1 MKINLE
7 VTTLDNVTVKATAQF
22 ADFIAFET
30 EKNRSVANFQT
41 ELKLTDLAWLAWHAQ
56 KRTKKTA
63 MKFEEWIE
71 YNFKYQGEL
80 VQKKVVF
87 FLAETKTKE
96 IKQ

>member
-7 VTTLDNVTVKATAQF
+7 VTTLDAVTAKVSAQF
-22 ADFIAFET
+22 ADFIAFEN

-41 ELKLTDLAWLAWHAQ
+41 ELRLTDLAGLAWHAT

-71 YNFKYQGEL
+71 TVECVEVGTDSAVIVPLENPQPTG
-80 VQKKVVF
+80 
-87 FLAETKTKE
+87 
-96 IKQ
+96 

>member
-7 VTTLDNVTVKATAQF
+7 VTSLDSVTTKVTAQF
-22 ADFIAFET
+22 ADFIAFEN

-41 ELKLTDLAWLAWHAQ
+41 ELRLTDLAWLAWHAE

-71 YNFKYQGEL
+71 TVESVEVGTDSSVINPLESPQPTG
-80 VQKKVVF
+80 
-87 FLAETKTKE
+87 
-96 IKQ
+96 

>member
-7 VTTLDNVTVKATAQF
+7 VTTLDSVTTKLTAQF

-41 ELKLTDLAWLAWHAQ
+41 ELRLTDLAWLAWHAE
-56 KRTKKTA
+56 KRTKRTA

-71 YNFKYQGEL
+71 TVESVEVG
-80 VQKKVVF
+80 
-87 FLAETKTKE
+87 AESSAINPLESPQRTG
-96 IKQ
+96 

>member
-7 VTTLDNVTVKATAQF
+7 VTTLDAVTTKVSAQF

-41 ELKLTDLAWLAWHAQ
+41 ELKLTDLAWLAWHSQ

-71 YNFKYQGEL
+71 TVESVEVGTDSAVIVPLENPQPTG
-80 VQKKVVF
+80 
-87 FLAETKTKE
+87 
-96 IKQ
+96 

>member
-7 VTTLDNVTVKATAQF
+7 VTTLDSVTTKVTAQF

-30 EKNRSVANFQT
+30 DKNRSVANFQT
-41 ELKLTDLAWLAWHAQ
+41 ELRLTDLAWLAWHAE

-71 YNFKYQGEL
+71 TVESVEVGTESAVIIPLENPQPTG
-80 VQKKVVF
+80 
-87 FLAETKTKE
+87 
-96 IKQ
+96 

>member
-7 VTTLDNVTVKATAQF
+7 VTTLDNETTKVTAQF

-30 EKNRSVANFQT
+30 ELNRSVANFQT

-63 MKFEEWIE
+63 MKFEDWIE
-71 YNFKYQGEL
+71 TVESVEVGTDSAVINPLE
-80 VQKKVVF
+80 
-87 FLAETKTKE
+87 KT
-96 IKQ
+96 QPTG

>member
-7 VTTLDNVTVKATAQF
+7 VIALDGVVNKVTAQF
-22 ADFIAFET
+22 ADFIAFEG

-41 ELKLTDLAWLAWHAQ
+41 ELRLTDLAWLEWHAT

-71 YNFKYQGEL
+71 TVESVEVGTDSAVIVPLENPQPTG
-80 VQKKVVF
+80 
-87 FLAETKTKE
+87 
-96 IKQ
+96 

>member
-7 VTTLDNVTVKATAQF
+7 VTTLDAVTTKVSAQF

-41 ELKLTDLAWLAWHAQ
+41 ELRLSDLAWLAWHAE

-63 MKFEEWIE
+63 MKYEDWIE
-71 YNFKYQGEL
+71 TIESVEVGTDSAVIVPLENNQPTG
-80 VQKKVVF
+80 
-87 FLAETKTKE
+87 
-96 IKQ
+96 

>member
-7 VTTLDNVTVKATAQF
+7 VTTLDSVTTKVTAQF

-41 ELKLTDLAWLAWHAQ
+41 ELRLTDLAWLAWHAE
-56 KRTKKTA
+56 KRTKRTA

-71 YNFKYQGEL
+71 TVESVEVG
-80 VQKKVVF
+80 
-87 FLAETKTKE
+87 AESSAINPLESPQRTG
-96 IKQ
+96 

>member
-41 ELKLTDLAWLAWHAQ
+41 ELKLTDLAWLAWHSQ
-56 KRTKKTA
+56 KRTKKIA

-71 YNFKYQGEL
+71 TVESVEVGTDSSVIVPLENPQPTG
-80 VQKKVVF
+80 
-87 FLAETKTKE
+87 
-96 IKQ
+96 

>member
-7 VTTLDNVTVKATAQF
+7 VKTLDSVTTKLTAQF

-41 ELKLTDLAWLAWHAQ
+41 ELRLTDLAWLAWHAE
-56 KRTKKTA
+56 KRTKRTA

-71 YNFKYQGEL
+71 TVESVEVG
-80 VQKKVVF
+80 
-87 FLAETKTKE
+87 AESSAINPLESPQPTG
-96 IKQ
+96 